1 MNKSPVTVSAKFKRA
16 VARAT
21 FEEGEGKLRINNMP
35 FEIYG
40 TEFNRQRILEVL
52 GLAGDLMN
60 KVNVRIRVEG
70 GGVSGQ
76 TNAIR
81 TSIAS
86 GLITWTQEPELR
98 KKYLEYDRSMV
109 KGDVRVKESKKP
121 GRRRARAKPQKSYR

>member
-1 MNKSPVTVSAKFKRA
+1 VNKSPVTVSAKFKRA

-21 FEEGEGKLRINNMP
+21 FEQGEGKIRINNMP

-40 TEFNRQRILEVL
+40 TEFSRQRISEVL
-52 GLAGDLMN
+52 GLAGDSIN
-60 KVNVRIRVEG
+60 GVNVRIRVEG
-70 GGVSGQ
+70 GGISGQ

-86 GLITWTQEPELR
+86 GLVRWTEDVELR
-98 KKYLEYDRSMV
+98 KRFLEYDRSMV

>member
-1 MNKSPVTVSAKFKRA
+1 MNRSPLTVSAKFKRA
-16 VARAT
+16 IARAT
-21 FEEGEGKLRINNMP
+21 FEQGEGEIRINNMP

-40 TEFNRQRILEVL
+40 TEFSRQRISEVL
-52 GLAGDLMN
+52 GLAGDSI
-60 KVNVRIRVEG
+60 KGVNVRIRVQG
-70 GGVSGQ
+70 GGLSGQ

-86 GLITWTQEPELR
+86 GLVRWTEDAELR
-98 KKYLEYDRSMV
+98 KRFLEYDRSMV